1 MLVALAAMGDR
12 DRPAVVNDEHNMSLE
27 MSRTTGT
34 VSSMLSQR
42 PNMPPHS
49 IATTSLRNTTQIHCT
64 SHQKSSAHHPH
75 LQHYE
80 GPTVPDEAVF
90 DADGPSTPLDLN
102 HAVTVSCVLQESEG
116 ITVPDE
122 AVFDAD
128 ELTSLDPNHAATSCE
143 EDSDWY
149 YVSRAVLAAAAA
161 TSQHAPESAS
171 HSDFESELL
180 AATMIEDYID
190 WPDEDLE

>member
-1 MLVALAAMGDR
+1 MGDR